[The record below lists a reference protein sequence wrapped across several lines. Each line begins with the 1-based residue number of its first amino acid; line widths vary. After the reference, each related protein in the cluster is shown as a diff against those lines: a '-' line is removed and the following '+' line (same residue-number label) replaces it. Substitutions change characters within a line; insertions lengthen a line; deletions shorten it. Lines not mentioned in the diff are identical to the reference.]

1 MHENSKRSAETNKK
15 ENQEIRESK
24 QKSITVAVDNS
35 RSKASLGVDEDGNI
49 DDIEFAHYVNKY
61 KEHEQEHTSTN
72 ERAKYWKE
80 YNENK

>member
-1 MHENSKRSAETNKK
+1 MYEDSKRFTETGKEENKK
-15 ENQEIRESK
+15 ISKSK

-35 RSKASLGVDEDGNI
+35 RSKTNTGIDADGNI

-61 KEHEQEHTSTN
+61 KEHEEEHTSTN
-72 ERAKYWKE
+72 ERARYWKE

>member
-1 MHENSKRSAETNKK
+1 VYADSERFKKTGKK
-15 ENQEIRESK
+15 ENQKVGQSQSESN
-24 QKSITVAVDNS
+24 TVTIGNS
-35 RSKASLGVDEDGNI
+35 GSKTNLGIDEDGNI

-61 KEHEQEHTSTN
+61 KEHEQKHTSTN

>member
-1 MHENSKRSAETNKK
+1 MHGNSKRSAETSKK
-15 ENQEIRESK
+15 ENQKVGQSQSESN
-24 QKSITVAVDNS
+24 TVTIVNS
-35 RSKASLGVDEDGNI
+35 GSKTNLGIDEDGNI